1 MVGSPGGSGSTRRI
15 DPRAELQAA
24 TERNA
29 REEREAEELRAAAA
43 KAAQEE
49 EESAKARAD
58 AAAKAQAEAA
68 AAATAEGALLATP
81 LRVAAPEV
89 PEPPPEEAGG
99 DLPGLEREDD
109 IIFQER
115 EAAPPSPT
123 GAAQGSRPNAPPA
136 QSAGGEPAVRTD
148 LVVRSPSRQRAGKA
162 TSAPD
167 PQKAAGSSSSAQDV
181 EAASASSGWTPGGGT
196 AVVNVAAQDVRNRL
210 QSQAAALRKYND
222 EFLATRA
229 AIRVSLPI
237 FAFLI
242 LVSSVGAR
250 QRTHWV

>member
-1 MVGSPGGSGSTRRI
+1 MLV
-15 DPRAELQAA
+15 
-24 TERNA
+24 
-29 REEREAEELRAAAA
+29 
-43 KAAQEE
+43 
-49 EESAKARAD
+49 
-58 AAAKAQAEAA
+58 
-68 AAATAEGALLATP
+68 TP
-81 LRVAAPEV
+81 LHVAAPEV
-89 PEPPPEEAGG
+89 PEPTPEEAGG

-109 IIFQER
+109 VVVQER

-181 EAASASSGWTPGGGT
+181 ETASASSGWTPGGGMT
-196 AVVNVAAQDVRNRL
+196 VVNLAAQEVRNRL
-210 QSQAAALRKYND
+210 QSQAAVLRQYND

-229 AIRVSLPI
+229 AIQVSLT
-237 FAFLI
+237 FL
-242 LVSSVGAR
+242 LLDLGFFRGGASA
-250 QRTHWV
+250 HPLGVVPEF

>member
-1 MVGSPGGSGSTRRI
+1 MVH
-15 DPRAELQAA
+15 
-24 TERNA
+24 
-29 REEREAEELRAAAA
+29 
-43 KAAQEE
+43 
-49 EESAKARAD
+49 
-58 AAAKAQAEAA
+58 
-68 AAATAEGALLATP
+68 
-81 LRVAAPEV
+81 
-89 PEPPPEEAGG
+89 
-99 DLPGLEREDD
+99 
-109 IIFQER
+109 
-115 EAAPPSPT
+115 
-123 GAAQGSRPNAPPA
+123 
-136 QSAGGEPAVRTD
+136 
-148 LVVRSPSRQRAGKA
+148 SPSRQRAGKA

>member
-1 MVGSPGGSGSTRRI
+1 MLV
-15 DPRAELQAA
+15 
-24 TERNA
+24 
-29 REEREAEELRAAAA
+29 
-43 KAAQEE
+43 
-49 EESAKARAD
+49 
-58 AAAKAQAEAA
+58 
-68 AAATAEGALLATP
+68 TP
-81 LRVAAPEV
+81 LRVAAPEA

-99 DLPGLEREDD
+99 DQPGLEREDD
-109 IIFQER
+109 VVVPER
-115 EAAPPSPT
+115 EAAPAPPT
-123 GAAQGSRPNAPPA
+123 GAAQGGRPNVPPA
-136 QSAGGEPAVRTD
+136 QSAGGEPAARTD
-148 LVVRSPSRQRAGKA
+148 LVVQSPSRQRTGKA
-162 TSAPD
+162 ASD
-167 PQKAAGSSSSAQDV
+167 PQKAAGPSSSGQDV

>member
-1 MVGSPGGSGSTRRI
+1 M
-15 DPRAELQAA
+15 
-24 TERNA
+24 
-29 REEREAEELRAAAA
+29 
-43 KAAQEE
+43 
-49 EESAKARAD
+49 
-58 AAAKAQAEAA
+58 
-68 AAATAEGALLATP
+68 
-81 LRVAAPEV
+81 
-89 PEPPPEEAGG
+89 PPPEEAGG
-99 DLPGLEREDD
+99 DQPVMEREEGDVVVL
-109 IIFQER
+109 ER

-136 QSAGGEPAVRTD
+136 ESAGREPALRAD
-148 LVVRSPSRQRAGKA
+148 LVVQSPSRQRAGKA

-181 EAASASSGWTPGGGT
+181 ETASASSGWTPGGGT

-229 AIRVSLPI
+229 AIRVSIPI
-237 FAFLI
+237 FALFLI

>member
-1 MVGSPGGSGSTRRI
+1 M

-29 REEREAEELRAAAA
+29 REAPEEREAEELRAAAA
-43 KAAQEE
+43 KAAQEKE
-49 EESAKARAD
+49 AAKAHAD

-68 AAATAEGALLATP
+68 AAAMAEGALLVTP
-81 LRVAAPEV
+81 LRVAAPEA

-99 DLPGLEREDD
+99 DQPGLEREDD
-109 IIFQER
+109 VVVLER
-115 EAAPPSPT
+115 EAAPAPPT
-123 GAAQGSRPNAPPA
+123 GATQGGRPNLPPA
-136 QSAGGEPAVRTD
+136 QLAGGEQAARTD
-148 LVVRSPSRQRAGKA
+148 LVVQSPLRQRTGKA
-162 TSAPD
+162 ASE
-167 PQKAAGSSSSAQDV
+167 PQKAAGSSSSAQDM

-229 AIRVSLPI
+229 AIRVSLLI
-237 FAFLI
+237 FAFFDLGFFRG
-242 LVSSVGAR
+242 GASAHPLGVVPEIR
-250 QRTHWV
+250 ADC

>member
-1 MVGSPGGSGSTRRI
+1 M
-15 DPRAELQAA
+15 
-24 TERNA
+24 A
-29 REEREAEELRAAAA
+29 R
-43 KAAQEE
+43 
-49 EESAKARAD
+49 
-58 AAAKAQAEAA
+58 KAQAEVA
-68 AAATAEGALLATP
+68 AAATAEGALLVTP

-109 IIFQER
+109 VVVPES
-115 EAAPPSPT
+115 EAAPASPT
-123 GAAQGSRPNAPPA
+123 GADQGSRPNVPPA
-136 QSAGGEPAVRTD
+136 QSAGGEPASRTN
-148 LVVRSPSRQRAGKA
+148 LVVQSPSRQRAGKA
-162 TSAPD
+162 TSD
-167 PQKAAGSSSSAQDV
+167 PQKAAGSGSSARDV

-196 AVVNVAAQDVRNRL
+196 AVVNVAAQEVRNRL